1 MYPFLLSQIL
11 RGYWFLR
18 PEDVIAGQTIVHQLL
33 TDGYNDKSIKRLSES
48 VPVPQCVSDGESSY
62 DKAPKGSVAIVSLKG
77 TMLKYGT
84 WCSYGTEEI
93 ATQVREAIQHEN
105 VSAIVLDIDSGG
117 GACNAVAPLAD
128 AIRDARAAGK
138 PVVASCD
145 LAASAAYWIASCC
158 DRIVANNGISSEFG
172 SIGVMCSFADAR
184 PMYEK
189 MGYQFHEIYADQSVN
204 KNEDFN
210 LALKGDYSLIKQE
223 SLNPLAITFQETVKA
238 NRPGLKTETPGIL
251 SGKMFYA
258 EAALEAGLIDEIGSL
273 HRAVELARSLKADA
287 IIHNYIHS

>member
-18 PEDVIAGQTIVHQLL
+18 PEDVIAGQTIVCKLL
-33 TDGYNDKSIKRLSES
+33 TGEYNDTSVKQLSES
-48 VPVPQCVSDGESSY
+48 VPMSQSVADGGSSY
-62 DKAPKGSVAIVSLKG
+62 DKASKGSVAIVSLKG
-77 TMLKYGT
+77 TMLKYST
-84 WCSYGTEEI
+84 WCSYGTGEI
-93 ATQVREAIQHEN
+93 AAQVREAARHEN
-105 VSAIVLDIDSGG
+105 IDAIVLDIDSGG

-128 AIRDARAAGK
+128 AIREARTAGK

-158 DRIVANNGISSEFG
+158 DRIVANNAISSEFG

-184 PMYEK
+184 PVYEK
-189 MGYQFHEIYADQSVN
+189 MGYKFHEIYADQSVN

-210 LALKGDYSLIKQE
+210 LALQGDYALIKQE
-223 SLNPLAITFQETVKA
+223 TLNPLAVNFQETVKA
-238 NRPGLKTETPGIL
+238 NRPALKTDVPGIL

-258 EAALEAGLIDEIGSL
+258 KAAQEAGLIDEIGSL
-273 HRAVELARSLKADA
+273 SRAVELARSLKADA